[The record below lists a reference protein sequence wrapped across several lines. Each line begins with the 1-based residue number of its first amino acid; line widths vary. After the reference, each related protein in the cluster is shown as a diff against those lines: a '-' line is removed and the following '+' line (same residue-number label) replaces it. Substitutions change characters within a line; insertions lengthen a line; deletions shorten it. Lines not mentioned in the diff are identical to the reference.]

1 MLAATRTLG
10 CSFRIFLGVA
20 GAALVILPLG
30 AWSSYAPAIAG
41 LVLFVSAILLPP
53 AKPVTN
59 VDDKVREL
67 GALVVVNGG
76 RFKLGDAA
84 SFAAQL
90 FVGAE
95 DISVRDSRLQSFL
108 EIPVSEI
115 TSAQVKES
123 HGRWFLRIDWADK
136 TAAFAYDSVFAEHL
150 ARVAETTIRKVM
162 RPRSPRSIPTP
173 RRWRLILVSPLFCT
187 DSRTTRAI
195 CVTLYLWHAAG
206 KARTSNRRSKRRKPQ
221 SRNKV
226 LDPRPRSN
234 SCARKHSR
242 IFSYRAFAS

>member
-1 MLAATRTLG
+1 MSAASNPALAQQESFGKRLRHVAIGVLFALVLLIPKILHARRNAHSWML
-10 CSFRIFLGVA
+10 FRIFLGVA
-20 GAALVILPLG
+20 GAAMVILPLG

-123 HGRWFLRIDWADK
+123 HGRWFLRINWRDK
-136 TAAFAYDSVFAEHL
+136 IAGFAYDGVFAEHL
-150 ARVAETTIRKVM
+150 ARVAETTIQSVM
-162 RPRSPRSIPTP
+162 RPALPVLPQ
-173 RRWRLILVSPLFCT
+173 RR
-187 DSRTTRAI
+187 
-195 CVTLYLWHAAG
+195 AAG
-206 KARTSNRRSKRRKPQ
+206 A
-221 SRNKV
+221 
-226 LDPRPRSN
+226 
-234 SCARKHSR
+234 
-242 IFSYRAFAS
+242 